1 MKTPCTQTR
10 FLSMKEI
17 TDGLAPLEAEVLRQT
32 FPEWDG
38 LPTACWE
45 RRVIP
50 SVSQVAIHYCQPL

>member
-1 MKTPCTQTR
+1 
-10 FLSMKEI
+10 MKEI